1 MLQTSVR
8 CMLRTLMAVL
18 FALMLGTLLV
28 AQSTTDGAIGGTVF
42 DANGAVVPKAQITIR
57 NNGTNAEQSVVA
69 DDSGYFRA
77 IKLQPGSY
85 TLSINQKGFAAFKAE
100 QVIVQVGAV

>member
-28 AQSTTDGAIGGTVF
+28 AQSTTDGAISGTVF
-42 DANGAVVPKAQITIR
+42 DANGAVIPKAQVSIR
-57 NNGTNAEQSVVA
+57 NNGTNAEQSAAA

-77 IKLQPGSY
+77 TALKPGSY
-85 TLSINQKGFAAFKAE
+85 TVSINHTGFAVFKAT
-100 QVIVQVGAV
+100 